1 MAIDKV
7 KTSTDQAVE
16 MPPSAASDRSTV
28 QVLAGDTVVY
38 LLLIVLV
45 WGTWR
50 ISQLGLFSAG
60 DDTGYW
66 MGVTGAVMML
76 LLLLYSLRKRFRF
89 TRSWGNIRFWFWFHM
104 ALGVLGPLCIL
115 LHSTFRIGS
124 LNAGVALYSMVIV
137 AVSGVVGRFLYQRVN
152 RGLDGEK
159 TDLETLQ
166 RKAGLTQEDSR
177 SRLAFAPSVEN
188 RLKGFEAHEM
198 ARKETLLNA
207 FRHVFWLPIRQY
219 RVYRKCARE
228 LDVVLPRM
236 AKTQHWTHEDLQRRR
251 MRSKKMVSRYL
262 HSVVRVT
269 QYSAYSSLF
278 ALWHVAHIPFVYL
291 MIVTALVHVYAV
303 HAY

>member
-1 MAIDKV
+1 MASDHVKNHSEDAADKP
-7 KTSTDQAVE
+7 AVA
-16 MPPSAASDRSTV
+16 SADRSTV
-28 QVLAGDTVVY
+28 QVWAGDTVVY
-38 LLLIVLV
+38 LLLIILV

-50 ISQLGLFSAG
+50 ISQLGLFAAG

-66 MGVTGAVMML
+66 IGVTGAVMML

-89 TRSWGNIRFWFWFHM
+89 TRSWGNIRVWFWFHM
-104 ALGVLGPLCIL
+104 SMGVLGPLCIL
-115 LHSTFRIGS
+115 LHSTFHIGS

-137 AVSGVVGRFLYQRVN
+137 ALSGVVGRFLYQRVN

-198 ARKETLLNA
+198 ALKETMFNA

-228 LDVVLPRM
+228 LDALLPRM
-236 AKTQHWTHEDLQRRR
+236 AKSQHWSDEDLKRRR
-251 MRSKKMVSRYL
+251 IRSKKMVKRYL